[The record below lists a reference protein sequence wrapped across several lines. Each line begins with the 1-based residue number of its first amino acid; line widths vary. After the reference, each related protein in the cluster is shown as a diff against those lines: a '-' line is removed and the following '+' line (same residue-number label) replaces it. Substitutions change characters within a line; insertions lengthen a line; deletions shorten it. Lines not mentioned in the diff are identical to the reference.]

1 MYNFAFAFVI
11 CAVVYIIGEVFSA
24 LTKAWIPS
32 VFITAV
38 LFLLGYWTIIPHDVV
53 SDAYLSFGGTLAFIS
68 ALFMWALCLV
78 SSNCWHSGKLS
89 WFASPVLPACVF
101 SATLFVLFSWIR
113 F

>member
-24 LTKAWIPS
+24 LTKAWIPA

-53 SDAYLSFGGTLAFIS
+53 SDA
-68 ALFMWALCLV
+68 
-78 SSNCWHSGKLS
+78 
-89 WFASPVLPACVF
+89 
-101 SATLFVLFSWIR
+101 
-113 F
+113 